1 MSQSSNKNLSK
12 KKDRS
17 RDQIRISPEVISV
30 IAGIAVQEVAG
41 VAGMSGGI
49 VDGIAQRLGRK
60 DFSKGIKV
68 TLEEENVLLDLNV
81 VIDYGAPLMETAE
94 TLKQKVRA
102 TVEEV
107 TGLTV
112 AAINVNVTAVN
123 MPKEKAGDGAQEEQD
138 DSGDEI
144 KTAD

>member
-1 MSQSSNKNLSK
+1 MSQSSNKDLSE

-68 TLEEENVLLDLNV
+68 TLEEEEVLLDLNV

-94 TLKQKVRA
+94 ALKQKVRA

-112 AAINVNVTAVN
+112 ASININVTAVN
-123 MPKEKAGDGAQEEQD
+123 MPKEKSGEGVQGEQD
-138 DSGDEI
+138 DSEDEV